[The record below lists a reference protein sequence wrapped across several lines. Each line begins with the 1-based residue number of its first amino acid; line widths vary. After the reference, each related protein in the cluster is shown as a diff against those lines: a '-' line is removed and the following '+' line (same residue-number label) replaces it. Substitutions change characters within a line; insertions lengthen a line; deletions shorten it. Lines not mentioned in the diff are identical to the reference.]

1 MDIIYNNF
9 VAAAFDM
16 SSFALP
22 LPGSGLPL
30 LQLVKATV
38 CPASAA
44 TRYGHYIRCVIIGV
58 WPAVAVTREGESV
71 QPSLRSLCCVIIG
84 VWPAVAVTREGD
96 SLSCSCIS

>member
-58 WPAVAVTREGESV
+58 WPAVAVTREGEFV
-71 QPSLRSLCCVIIG
+71 LTLYKLVKVTMLCHYRGLALSLIHI
-84 VWPAVAVTREGD
+84 
-96 SLSCSCIS
+96 